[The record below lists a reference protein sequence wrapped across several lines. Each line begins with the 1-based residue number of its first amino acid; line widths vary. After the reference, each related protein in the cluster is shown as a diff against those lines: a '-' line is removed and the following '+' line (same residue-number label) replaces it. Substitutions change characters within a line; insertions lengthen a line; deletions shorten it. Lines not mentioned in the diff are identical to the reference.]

1 MKLKKICFCIL
12 ILINFSYVFG
22 NTDLNK
28 AKTEIEAELSYPL
41 NFNISISHF
50 LRSYKENSD
59 SKYTEMEF
67 KASLKPA
74 NILGCLNVKI
84 VYLPFINF
92 FSGTTISTGWAYP
105 SLNFY
110 GLAEN
115 KNVNNLQVIKPLYF
129 SKFFLKAEGG
139 IELYFDLNSQI
150 ESEWANLLLKTSHTI
165 NYKALIPS
173 KNTNF
178 WFFDN
183 DEGENRNG
191 ARYTGT
197 YSIEYNMPLYLNTI
211 RVELISHKN
220 LYKPLPFTK
229 NKAEQLWTFELK
241 NELFFKASE
250 KTRIK
255 LQAVWKTAPIYY
267 NYKDEAH
274 FTQKIINSKKNID
287 LFFESVAIS
296 LIFKL

>member
-1 MKLKKICFCIL
+1 MKLKKICLIIL
-12 ILINFSYVFG
+12 ILINCSYTFG

-28 AKTEIEAELSYPL
+28 TKTEIEAELNYPL
-41 NFNISISHF
+41 NFNLSISHF
-50 LRSYKENSD
+50 LRFYKDNSN
-59 SKYTEMEF
+59 SKYTELEF

-74 NILGCLNVKI
+74 NILGSFNLKLAYI
-84 VYLPFINF
+84 PFVNF
-92 FSGTTISTGWAYP
+92 IANTTLGTGWAYP
-105 SLNFY
+105 ALGFY

-115 KNVNNLQVIKPLYF
+115 KNVNSLQVINPLYF
-129 SKFFLKAEGG
+129 SKFLLKVQGG

-150 ESEWANLLLKTSHTI
+150 KSEWANLLLKTSHTI
-165 NYKALIPS
+165 NYRTLIPS
-173 KNTNF
+173 KNTDF

-183 DEGENRNG
+183 DDGENRNG
-191 ARYTGT
+191 THYTGS
-197 YSIEYNMPLYLNTI
+197 YFIEYNMPLYLNTI
-211 RVELISHKN
+211 RIELISYKN

-250 KTRIK
+250 KTRIR

-274 FTQKIINSKKNID
+274 FTQKIINSKKKIGM
-287 LFFESVAIS
+287 FFEAVAIS

>member
-1 MKLKKICFCIL
+1 MKLKKICFFIL

-28 AKTEIEAELSYPL
+28 TKTEIEVELNYPL

-129 SKFFLKAEGG
+129 SKLFLKAEGG

-173 KNTNF
+173 KNTDF

-250 KTRIK
+250 KIRIK

-287 LFFESVAIS
+287 LFFESVSAS

>member
-28 AKTEIEAELSYPL
+28 TKTEIEAELNYPL
-41 NFNISISHF
+41 NFNVSISHF
-50 LRSYKENSD
+50 LKFYRPNID
-59 SKYTEMEF
+59 SKYTELEF
-67 KASLKPA
+67 RASLKPA
-74 NILGCLNVKI
+74 NILGSFNLKLAHI
-84 VYLPFINF
+84 PFVNF
-92 FSGTTISTGWAYP
+92 IANTTLGTGWAYP

-129 SKFFLKAEGG
+129 SKFFIDLNAGL
-139 IELYFDLNSQI
+139 ELYFDLNSKI
-150 ESEWANLLLKTSHTI
+150 KNEWSGLILKTRHIIS
-165 NYKALIPS
+165 YKDIVPQ
-173 KNTNF
+173 TNEDF
-178 WFFDN
+178 FFFDN
-183 DEGENRNG
+183 DLGENRNG

-250 KTRIK
+250 KTGIK

-274 FTQKIINSKKNID
+274 FTQKIINSKKKIGM
-287 LFFESVAIS
+287 FFEAVAIS

>member
-1 MKLKKICFCIL
+1 MKLKKICFFIL

-28 AKTEIEAELSYPL
+28 TKTEIETELNYPL

-110 GLAEN
+110 GIAEN
-115 KNVNNLQVIKPLYF
+115 KNINKLQVIKPLYF

-173 KNTNF
+173 KNTDF

>member
-28 AKTEIEAELSYPL
+28 TKTEIEVELNYPL

-129 SKFFLKAEGG
+129 SKLFLKAEGG

-173 KNTNF
+173 KNTDF

-250 KTRIK
+250 KIRIK

>member
-1 MKLKKICFCIL
+1 MKLKKLFFIIFIL
-12 ILINFSYVFG
+12 VSLTRAAA
-22 NTDLNK
+22 NTYETKNIK
-28 AKTEIEAELSYPL
+28 AQKEIETELSYPL
-41 NFNISISHF
+41 NFNISISHL
-50 LRSYKENSD
+50 LRFYTENSD
-59 SKYTEMEF
+59 SKYTELDF

-74 NILGCLNVKI
+74 NILGDFNLKLTYI
-84 VYLPFINF
+84 PFVNF
-92 FSGTTISTGWAYP
+92 IANTTLGTGWAYP

-110 GLAEN
+110 GIAEN

-129 SKFFLKAEGG
+129 SKLFFKVQGG
-139 IELYFDLNSQI
+139 VELYFDLNSKI
-150 ESEWANLLLKTSHTI
+150 ESEWANLILKTSHTI
-165 NYKALIPS
+165 NYMALIPS
-173 KNTNF
+173 KNTDF

-183 DEGENRNG
+183 DDGENRNG

-250 KTRIK
+250 KNTH
-255 LQAVWKTAPIYY
+255 KTSSSMEDRS
-267 NYKDEAH
+267 N
-274 FTQKIINSKKNID
+274 
-287 LFFESVAIS
+287 L
-296 LIFKL
+296 L

>member
-1 MKLKKICFCIL
+1 MNLKKVCFFIF

-28 AKTEIEAELSYPL
+28 AKTEIETELSYPL

-129 SKFFLKAEGG
+129 SKLFFKVQGG
-139 IELYFDLNSQI
+139 VELYFDLNSKI
-150 ESEWANLLLKTSHTI
+150 ESEWANLILKTSHTI
-165 NYKALIPS
+165 NYMALIPS
-173 KNTNF
+173 KNTDF

-183 DEGENRNG
+183 DDGENRNG

-197 YSIEYNMPLYLNTI
+197 YSIEYNMPIYLNTI

-220 LYKPLPFTK
+220 LYKPLPFAK
-229 NKAEQLWTFELK
+229 NKAEELWTFELK

-274 FTQKIINSKKNID
+274 FTQKIINSKKKIGM
-287 LFFESVAIS
+287 FFEAVAIS

>member
-1 MKLKKICFCIL
+1 MKLKKICFFIL

-28 AKTEIEAELSYPL
+28 TKTEIETELNYPL
-41 NFNISISHF
+41 NFNFSISHF
-50 LRSYKENSD
+50 LKFYRPNTE
-59 SKYTEMEF
+59 SKYTELEF

-74 NILGCLNVKI
+74 NILGSFNLKLAYI
-84 VYLPFINF
+84 PFVNF
-92 FSGTTISTGWAYP
+92 IASTNLGTGWACP

-129 SKFFLKAEGG
+129 SKLFLKAEGG

-165 NYKALIPS
+165 NYMALIPS
-173 KNTNF
+173 KNTDF

-183 DEGENRNG
+183 DDGENRNG

>member
-28 AKTEIEAELSYPL
+28 TKTEIEVELNYPL

-92 FSGTTISTGWAYP
+92 IANTTLGTGWAYP

-115 KNVNNLQVIKPLYF
+115 QNINNLQVIKPLYF

-173 KNTNF
+173 KNTDF

-183 DEGENRNG
+183 DLGENRNG

-250 KTRIK
+250 KIRIK

-287 LFFESVAIS
+287 LFFESVSAS

>member
-1 MKLKKICFCIL
+1 MKLKKICFFIL

-28 AKTEIEAELSYPL
+28 TKTEIETELNYPL
-41 NFNISISHF
+41 NFNFSISHF
-50 LRSYKENSD
+50 LKFYRPNTE
-59 SKYTEMEF
+59 SKYTELEF

-74 NILGCLNVKI
+74 NILGSFNLKLAYI
-84 VYLPFINF
+84 PFVNF
-92 FSGTTISTGWAYP
+92 IASTNLGTGWAYP
-105 SLNFY
+105 ALNFY
-110 GLAEN
+110 RLAEN
-115 KNVNNLQVIKPLYF
+115 KNINKLQVIKPLYF

-173 KNTNF
+173 KDTDF

-183 DEGENRNG
+183 DDGENRNG

-211 RVELISHKN
+211 RLELISYKN

-241 NELFFKASE
+241 NELFFQASE

-267 NYKDEAH
+267 NYKDELH
-274 FTQKIINSKKNID
+274 FTQKIINSKKNIGM
-287 LFFESVAIS
+287 FFESVSAS

>member
-28 AKTEIEAELSYPL
+28 TKTEIEAELNYPL
-41 NFNISISHF
+41 NFNLSISHF
-50 LRSYKENSD
+50 LRFYKENSD
-59 SKYTEMEF
+59 SKYTELEF

-92 FSGTTISTGWAYP
+92 FSGTTVSTGWAYP

-110 GLAEN
+110 GIAEN
-115 KNVNNLQVIKPLYF
+115 QNVNNLQVIKPLYF
-129 SKFFLKAEGG
+129 SKFFIDLNAGM
-139 IELYFDLNSQI
+139 ELYFDLNSKI
-150 ESEWANLLLKTSHTI
+150 KTEWASLILKTRHII
-165 NYKALIPS
+165 NYKDIIPQADED
-173 KNTNF
+173 F
-178 WFFDN
+178 FFFDN
-183 DEGENRNG
+183 DDGENRNG

-250 KTRIK
+250 KTGIK

-274 FTQKIINSKKNID
+274 FTQKIINSKKKIGM
-287 LFFESVAIS
+287 FFEAVAIS

>member
-1 MKLKKICFCIL
+1 MKLKKICFFIL

-28 AKTEIEAELSYPL
+28 TKTEIETELNYPL
-41 NFNISISHF
+41 NFNFSISHF
-50 LRSYKENSD
+50 LKFYRPNTE
-59 SKYTEMEF
+59 SKYTELEF

-74 NILGCLNVKI
+74 NILGSFNLKLAYI
-84 VYLPFINF
+84 PFVNF
-92 FSGTTISTGWAYP
+92 IASTNLGTGWAYP
-105 SLNFY
+105 ALNFY

-115 KNVNNLQVIKPLYF
+115 KNINKLQVIKPLYF

-173 KNTNF
+173 KNTDF

-183 DEGENRNG
+183 DLVENRNG

-211 RVELISHKN
+211 RVELISHNCSALFLVKGSG
-220 LYKPLPFTK
+220 LYRF
-229 NKAEQLWTFELK
+229 LWLISSTLIV
-241 NELFFKASE
+241 FK
-250 KTRIK
+250 
-255 LQAVWKTAPIYY
+255 
-267 NYKDEAH
+267 
-274 FTQKIINSKKNID
+274 
-287 LFFESVAIS
+287 
-296 LIFKL
+296 

>member
-1 MKLKKICFCIL
+1 MKLKKICFFIL

-28 AKTEIEAELSYPL
+28 TKTEIETELNYPL
-41 NFNISISHF
+41 NFNFSISHF
-50 LRSYKENSD
+50 LKFYRPNTE
-59 SKYTEMEF
+59 SKYTELEF

-74 NILGCLNVKI
+74 NILGSFNLKLAYI
-84 VYLPFINF
+84 PFVNF
-92 FSGTTISTGWAYP
+92 IASTNLGTGWACP

-110 GLAEN
+110 WLAEN

-129 SKFFLKAEGG
+129 SKLFLKAEGG

-173 KNTNF
+173 KNTDF

>member
-1 MKLKKICFCIL
+1 MKLKKIFFFIL

-28 AKTEIEAELSYPL
+28 TKTEIETELNYPL
-41 NFNISISHF
+41 NFNFSISHF
-50 LRSYKENSD
+50 LKFYRPNTE
-59 SKYTEMEF
+59 SKYTELEF

-74 NILGCLNVKI
+74 NILGSFNLKLAYI
-84 VYLPFINF
+84 PFVNF
-92 FSGTTISTGWAYP
+92 IASTNLGTGWAYP
-105 SLNFY
+105 ALNFY

-115 KNVNNLQVIKPLYF
+115 KNINKLQVIKPLYF

-173 KNTNF
+173 KNTDF

>member
-1 MKLKKICFCIL
+1 MNLKKVCFFIF

-28 AKTEIEAELSYPL
+28 AKTEIETELSYPL

-129 SKFFLKAEGG
+129 SKLFFKVQGG
-139 IELYFDLNSQI
+139 VELYFDLNSKI
-150 ESEWANLLLKTSHTI
+150 ESEWANLILKTSHTI
-165 NYKALIPS
+165 NYMALIPS
-173 KNTNF
+173 KNTDF

-183 DEGENRNG
+183 DDGENRNG

-197 YSIEYNMPLYLNTI
+197 YSIEYNMPIYLNTI

-220 LYKPLPFTK
+220 LYKPLPFAK
-229 NKAEQLWTFELK
+229 NKAEELWTFELK

-250 KTRIK
+250 KTRIR

-274 FTQKIINSKKNID
+274 FTQKIINSKKKIGM
-287 LFFESVAIS
+287 FFEAVAIS

>member
-1 MKLKKICFCIL
+1 MKLKKICFFIL

-28 AKTEIEAELSYPL
+28 TKTEIETELNYPL

-129 SKFFLKAEGG
+129 SKLFLKAEGC
-139 IELYFDLNSQI
+139 NNQRK
-150 ESEWANLLLKTSHTI
+150 KTQKT
-165 NYKALIPS
+165 
-173 KNTNF
+173 KNTS
-178 WFFDN
+178 
-183 DEGENRNG
+183 R
-191 ARYTGT
+191 
-197 YSIEYNMPLYLNTI
+197 NTI
-211 RVELISHKN
+211 THYVSIL
-220 LYKPLPFTK
+220 T
-229 NKAEQLWTFELK
+229 
-241 NELFFKASE
+241 
-250 KTRIK
+250 
-255 LQAVWKTAPIYY
+255 
-267 NYKDEAH
+267 
-274 FTQKIINSKKNID
+274 
-287 LFFESVAIS
+287 
-296 LIFKL
+296 

>member
-1 MKLKKICFCIL
+1 MCIR
-12 ILINFSYVFG
+12 
-22 NTDLNK
+22 D
-28 AKTEIEAELSYPL
+28 
-41 NFNISISHF
+41 
-50 LRSYKENSD
+50 R
-59 SKYTEMEF
+59 KYTELEF

-74 NILGCLNVKI
+74 NILGSFNLKLAYI
-84 VYLPFINF
+84 PFVNF
-92 FSGTTISTGWAYP
+92 IASTNLGTGWAYP
-105 SLNFY
+105 ALNFY
-110 GLAEN
+110 GIAEN
-115 KNVNNLQVIKPLYF
+115 KNINNLQVIKPLYF
-129 SKFFLKAEGG
+129 SKLFLKAEGG

-173 KNTNF
+173 KNTDF

-191 ARYTGT
+191 ARYIGT